1 MSTFT
6 YRPEVAMLSHAFN
19 EGVLVCTV
27 QEDPRI
33 QRRAELANLILDLAR
48 VHQPAPVVV
57 VIDDAAATPATA
69 SAILRAR
76 SQCTELGV
84 VLSVASHSAPLRRLL
99 QDGED
104 PTLTRLVIHTRIDT
118 AIDAATQTL

>member
-1 MSTFT
+1 
-6 YRPEVAMLSHAFN
+6 MLSHAFN

-57 VIDDAAATPATA
+57 VIDDAAATPSTA